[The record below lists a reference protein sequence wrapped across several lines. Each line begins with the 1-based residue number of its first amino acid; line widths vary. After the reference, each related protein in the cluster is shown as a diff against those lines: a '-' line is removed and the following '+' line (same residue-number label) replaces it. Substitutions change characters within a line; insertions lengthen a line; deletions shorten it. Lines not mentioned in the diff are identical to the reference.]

1 MPPSTSLSIHC
12 HRLPAHKATGGLG
25 AEPIHSIRKSAHTRN
40 PNLHPRMHSDTQ
52 KLQRE
57 IFPWR
62 ELVKLELGE
71 PQRSLDSQTLLM
83 FGFGIEFGSSG
94 WHLHAVL

>member
-1 MPPSTSLSIHC
+1 
-12 HRLPAHKATGGLG
+12 
-25 AEPIHSIRKSAHTRN
+25 
-40 PNLHPRMHSDTQ
+40 MHLDTQ

-94 WHLHAVL
+94 WHLHTVLWTTPATEKGEEEEERKTEIAE